1 MRDPNSTS
9 TTEGDVGYKRPPVK
23 TQFRK
28 GQSGNPNGR
37 RKGQRNLAPVL
48 LEVLRQTVKVKRGGK
63 SKRMSKGDALVQML
77 LFNAH
82 NGDRRAI
89 NAVLQLTEK
98 IARIDAPEQKPAGP
112 GNYEFMLIPG
122 TAKSDEEWLREVNM
136 VPETR
141 KIRQIV
147 QAAAQQGSFLNA
159 AQRANLRAM
168 VAGVRATQTTITD
181 SQLAALRK
189 ILGLDRASAVP
200 SSITRRPVTR
210 RPVNR
215 RDTGIPSPNQSEE
228 QDRREPVAPE
238 QTPVPPS
245 TSPSVITVARTPT
258 YRAVN
263 RRQPAATTTSDRGQ
277 QGVCAPCPDAP
288 RRGE

>member
-1 MRDPNSTS
+1 MRDQPNSTN

-23 TQFRK
+23 NQFRK
-28 GQSGNPNGR
+28 GQSGNPRGR
-37 RKGQRNLAPVL
+37 RNLAPVL
-48 LEVLRQTVKVKRGGK
+48 LEVLRQTVKVKQGGK
-63 SKRMSKGDALVQML
+63 SKRMSKGEALVQML
-77 LFNAH
+77 LSNAH

-98 IARIDAPEQKPAGP
+98 IARINAPEQKPAGP

-122 TAKSDEEWLREVNM
+122 IAKSEEEWLREARM

-141 KIRQIV
+141 KIREIV
-147 QAAAQQGSFLNA
+147 RAAAEQGSFLNA

-168 VAGVRATQTTITD
+168 VAGVRATGPSIAD

-189 ILGLDRASAVP
+189 ILGLDRPSAAP

-215 RDTGIPSPNQSEE
+215 RDTSIPSTTNSQE
-228 QDRREPVAPE
+228 QARPEAVAPE
-238 QTPVPPS
+238 QTPTPPS
-245 TSPSVITVARTPT
+245 TSASVVTGARTPT
-258 YRAVN
+258 YRKVN
-263 RRQPAATTTSDRGQ
+263 RRQPAATTTCDLGQ

-288 RRGE
+288 RRE